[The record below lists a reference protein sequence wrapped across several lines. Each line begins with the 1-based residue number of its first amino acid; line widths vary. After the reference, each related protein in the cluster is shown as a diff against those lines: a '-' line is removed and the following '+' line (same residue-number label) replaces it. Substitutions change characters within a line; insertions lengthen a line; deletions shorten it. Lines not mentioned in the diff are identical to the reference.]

1 VRGPR
6 PAARFLIRLGALVAI
21 GAALFI
27 FNGIKFYL
35 TPWSQT
41 TINSVVKF
49 LYGDTGQKETTV
61 VLFREENLRTLK
73 ESYPVSY
80 ERHAEVLEAMSFHRP
95 RALFMDFVFLDK
107 RTKKDTE
114 ALRDAICNLVA
125 TAKTKVYLAVLEPIR
140 APADPNEPWV
150 FQCATQVSAQMDQ
163 IQGASGVL
171 TYAHGV
177 AKGTAFLPTP
187 AFAMAG
193 LKLDPDDAQRM
204 EIIWGNGVA
213 PLNQKWMK
221 GCERSGHWFWN
232 LVSVFTENPLKSVKL
247 QCPYTRTIS
256 VGHLLGSTND
266 TDVVKALEDKVVFYG
281 AAFHLTGDRVAS
293 PVFEELPGVYLHAM
307 AYDNLRTLGPDYKRA
322 DRQLLI
328 PSLVGR
334 YMRVPLTGVVDVLLL
349 LVTVGILLLVE
360 EPPGPLQKLRERS
373 AHMRT
378 SLKLLAVAV
387 PALFMGAILKLGGG
401 IWLALLDLLI
411 LMAIIA
417 FVDLAPPAKQPP
429 SSLQGYVLRGLLMLV
444 VPLLAVGAFV
454 AVDRLVSLEAALL
467 LVAVPAYFLYKVV
480 VGRDTLFAATAVL
493 LVLAALVIVSPPVN
507 LGPRNVIAYV
517 MFFEVARRL
526 LRYADDAA
534 VKYREQRDKH
544 PNDDSWGRAKEFM
557 PALDWLFSV
566 LRRRD
571 ITANTPLEIKED
583 THARPAG
590 APA

>member
-6 PAARFLIRLGALVAI
+6 PTARFLIRLGALVAI

-35 TPWSQT
+35 SPWSQT

-49 LYGDTGQKETTV
+49 LYGDTGQQETTV

-95 RALFMDFVFLDK
+95 AALFMDFVFLDK
-107 RTKKDTE
+107 RPERDTE
-114 ALRDAICNLVA
+114 ALRDAICTLN
-125 TAKTKVYLAVLEPIR
+125 AKGTKVYLAVLEPIK
-140 APADPNEPWV
+140 APADPKEPWV

-177 AKGTAFLPTP
+177 AKGSDFLPTP
-187 AFAMAG
+187 AFAMSD
-193 LKLDPDDAQRM
+193 LKLDPDDAQKM

-213 PLNQKWMK
+213 PLNRRWMI
-221 GCERSGHWFWN
+221 GCERYGSWFWN
-232 LVSVFTENPLKSVKL
+232 LVSVFSPNPLKSVKL

-266 TDVVKALEDKVVFYG
+266 KDVVNALHQRAVFYG

-307 AYDNLRTLGPDYKRA
+307 AYDNLRTLRHNYKRA

-360 EPPGPLQKLRERS
+360 EPPGVLQTLRERS
-373 AHMRT
+373 THMRT

-387 PALFMGAILKLGGG
+387 PALLMAAIIKLGGG
-401 IWLALLDLLI
+401 LWLALLDLLV
-411 LMAIIA
+411 LMGVIA

-429 SSLQGYVLRGLLMLV
+429 SSLQGYVLRGLLLLV
-444 VPLLAVGAFV
+444 VPLVAVGAFV
-454 AVDRLVSLEAALL
+454 AVDRFVSLEAALL

-480 VGRDTLFAATAVL
+480 VSRDTLFAATAVL

-526 LRYADDAA
+526 LKYADDAA
-534 VKYREQRDKH
+534 VKYREQREKH
-544 PNDDSWGRAKEFM
+544 RNDNEWGRAEKFM
-557 PALDWLFSV
+557 PALDWLFAV

-571 ITANTPLEIKED
+571 TAANAPHEVKED
-583 THARPAG
+583 SHARPAG